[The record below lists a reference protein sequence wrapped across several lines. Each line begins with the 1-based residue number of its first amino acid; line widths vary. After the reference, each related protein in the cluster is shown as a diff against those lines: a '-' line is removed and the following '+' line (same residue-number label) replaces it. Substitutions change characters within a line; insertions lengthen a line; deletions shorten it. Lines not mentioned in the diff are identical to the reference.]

1 MKMGSLLMLL
11 IAVEGRAQSTEAG
24 FNPGAVIRVYDEAGS
39 VIETNE
45 HASEFKE
52 AMSERNKKPPC
63 GEA

>member
-39 VIETNE
+39 VIETDE
-45 HASEFKE
+45 HAREFKE